1 MANSVN
7 AEVVSFNSAFEEA
20 LRCLSK
26 FDMSR
31 TFKLEQ
37 KKNNFCTDIWKGST
51 GHVANFLL
59 ERSGI
64 IFRSSGVGLQE
75 RNFDRETFKCSCGWS
90 ASTYC
95 L

>member
-1 MANSVN
+1 MVRLL
-7 AEVVSFNSAFEEA
+7 VSILLLKKHLGVFQNLICLA
-20 LRCLSK
+20 LSNWN
-26 FDMSR
+26 
-31 TFKLEQ
+31 

-64 IFRSSGVGLQE
+64 IFRSSGVSLQE

-90 ASTYC
+90 ASAYC